1 MANRMYEY
9 WKSQPDVLKRILDT
23 RKEQVQ
29 PFVELFCACQPDRLY
44 LVGSGTSLNA
54 QRAAA
59 PYLEQI
65 LNVDVR
71 TAASS
76 RVGALRGQRPLVVF
90 LSQGG
95 SSTNTLSAME
105 RLQKVQSICIT
116 GEEHCEI
123 QRRAAHHMT
132 IGCGEEQ
139 AGPKTVGY
147 TSSVMCLY
155 LCALEAALAAGRISR
170 PFYQEQIALLYTAV
184 ENMRENLVR
193 TGQWFERNRQD
204 LVRIQKYVLVGIG
217 GDSAAAR
224 EGCLKILETIKV
236 PAMSFEFEE
245 YLHGPIILTDSCLG
259 GIFYIGG
266 DAQERA
272 RMVELARCHAE
283 FSQYAYPVVDSGSEP
298 ELQDP
303 RMLELV
309 RTGQDHTRVFEAVL
323 APQLLA
329 AEVPGI
335 LGIDEGSPTY
345 DRYTSC
351 CPTKYN
357 NGR

>member
-1 MANRMYEY
+1 MENRIYEY
-9 WKSQPDVLKRILDT
+9 WKSQPDVLKRILDA
-23 RKEQVQ
+23 RKERTRS
-29 PFVELFCACQPDRLY
+29 FTELFCACQPDRIY

-54 QRAAA
+54 EQAAA

-65 LNVDVR
+65 LNMDVR
-71 TAASS
+71 VAASS
-76 RVGALRGQRPLVVF
+76 RVAELRGQRPLAVF

-95 SSTNTLSAME
+95 SSTNTLEAME
-105 RLQKVQSICIT
+105 RLQKTPSICIT
-116 GEEHCEI
+116 GEDCCEI

-147 TSSVMCLY
+147 TSSVLCLY
-155 LCALEAALAAGRISR
+155 LCALEAALASGRISQ
-170 PFYQEQIALLYTAV
+170 PVYEEKTALLYTAA
-184 ENMRENLVR
+184 ENMRENLAR
-193 TGQWFERNRQD
+193 TEQWFARNQED
-204 LVRIQKYVLVGIG
+204 LVQIQKYVLVGIG

-245 YLHGPIILTDSCLG
+245 YLHGPIILTDSHLG

-266 DAQERA
+266 DAQERQ
-272 RMVELARCHAE
+272 RIVELARCHAE
-283 FSQYAYPVVDSGSEP
+283 FSRYAYLVAEDGEGADS
-298 ELQDP
+298 QDP
-303 RMLELV
+303 RTLALV
-309 RTGQDHTRVFEAVL
+309 RTGQDHTRPFEAVL

-329 AEVPGI
+329 ARVPQI
-335 LGIDEGSPTY
+335 LGLDEGSPTY

>member
-1 MANRMYEY
+1 MENHMYEY
-9 WKSQPDVLKRILDT
+9 WKSQPDVLKRILDG
-23 RKEQVQ
+23 REEQVR
-29 PFVELFCACQPDRLY
+29 PFTELFCACRPDRIY

-54 QRAAA
+54 EQAAA

-65 LNVDVR
+65 LNMDVQ

-76 RVGALRGQRPLVVF
+76 RVAELRGQRPLVVF

-95 SSTNTLSAME
+95 SSTNTLQAME
-105 RLQKVQSICIT
+105 RLQKTPSICIT
-116 GEEHCEI
+116 GEERCEI
-123 QRRAAHHMT
+123 QCRAAHHMT
-132 IGCGEEQ
+132 IGCGEEK

-147 TSSVMCLY
+147 TSSVLCLY
-155 LCALEAALAAGRISR
+155 LCALEAALASGRISR
-170 PFYQEQIALLYTAV
+170 PLYGEKIALLYTAV
-184 ENMRENLVR
+184 ENMRENLAR
-193 TGQWFERNRQD
+193 TEQWFERNKEELTQ
-204 LVRIQKYVLVGIG
+204 IQKYVLVGTG

-245 YLHGPIILTDSCLG
+245 YLHGPIILTDSRLG

-266 DAQERA
+266 DAQERR

-283 FSQYAYPVVDSGSEP
+283 FSRYAYPVVEDGGDAGA
-298 ELQDP
+298 QDP
-303 RMLELV
+303 RALALV
-309 RTGQDHTRVFEAVL
+309 RTGQDHTRPFEAVL

-329 AEVPGI
+329 ARVPQI
-335 LGIDEGSPTY
+335 LELDEGSPTY

-351 CPTKYN
+351 CPTKYD

>member
-105 RLQKVQSICIT
+105 RLQKAQSICIT

-170 PFYQEQIALLYTAV
+170 PFLMMAI
-184 ENMRENLVR
+184 R
-193 TGQWFERNRQD
+193 
-204 LVRIQKYVLVGIG
+204 
-217 GDSAAAR
+217 
-224 EGCLKILETIKV
+224 
-236 PAMSFEFEE
+236 
-245 YLHGPIILTDSCLG
+245 
-259 GIFYIGG
+259 
-266 DAQERA
+266 
-272 RMVELARCHAE
+272 
-283 FSQYAYPVVDSGSEP
+283 
-298 ELQDP
+298 
-303 RMLELV
+303 
-309 RTGQDHTRVFEAVL
+309 
-323 APQLLA
+323 
-329 AEVPGI
+329 
-335 LGIDEGSPTY
+335 
-345 DRYTSC
+345 
-351 CPTKYN
+351 
-357 NGR
+357 

>member
-1 MANRMYEY
+1 MENRMYEY

-23 RKEQVQ
+23 RKEQVR
-29 PFVELFCACQPDRLY
+29 PFVKLFCACQPDKIY

-54 QRAAA
+54 EQVTAT
-59 PYLEQI
+59 YLEQI
-65 LNVDVR
+65 LNLDVR
-71 TAASS
+71 TVASS
-76 RVGALRGQRPLVVF
+76 RVAELRGQRPMAVF

-95 SSTNTLSAME
+95 SSTNTLHAME
-105 RLQKVQSICIT
+105 RLRETPSICIT
-116 GEEHCEI
+116 GEERCEI
-123 QRRAAHHMT
+123 QRRAARHMT

-147 TSSVMCLY
+147 TSSVLCLY
-155 LCALEAALAAGRISR
+155 LCALEGALASGRIGQ
-170 PFYQEQIALLYTAV
+170 PFYGEKIALLYAAV

-193 TGQWFERNRQD
+193 TEQWFERNQD
-204 LVRIQKYVLVGIG
+204 ELVQIQKYVLVGTG
-217 GDSAAAR
+217 GDSVAAR

-245 YLHGPIILTDSCLG
+245 YLHGPIILTDSRLG

-266 DAQERA
+266 DAQERQ
-272 RMVELARCHAE
+272 RIVELARCHAE
-283 FSQYAYPVVDSGSEP
+283 FSRYMYLVAEEGGDDGA
-298 ELQDP
+298 QDP
-303 RMLELV
+303 RTLTLV
-309 RTGQDHTRVFEAVL
+309 RTGQDHTQPFEAVL

-329 AEVPGI
+329 ARVPQI
-335 LGIDEGSPTY
+335 LDLEEGSPTY